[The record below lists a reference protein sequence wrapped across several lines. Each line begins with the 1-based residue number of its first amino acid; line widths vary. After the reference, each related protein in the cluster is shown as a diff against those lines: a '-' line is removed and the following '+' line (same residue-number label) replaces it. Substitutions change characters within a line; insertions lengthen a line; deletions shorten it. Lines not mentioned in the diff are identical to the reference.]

1 MNTVQNV
8 EPATPESVWAILR
21 ELAVSQADTDRRMK
35 ETDRQIKENDRIL
48 SEKIAE
54 TDRILSE
61 KQAETDRILSEK
73 QAETDRQMKETDRQM
88 KETGRRMDKIFSK
101 MSSWDYNHGQFA
113 EEYFLNSFEQGHT
126 NFFGERFDYMMK
138 NRGGVE
144 IEDEYDIVLVNGQYV
159 GIVEVKFKAHEND
172 IPKVLRKVD
181 TFRINFPKFQN
192 HKVYL
197 GLASMAF
204 YPEVEETCKKQ
215 GIAVIKQVGETLV
228 IHDEHL
234 KAF

>member
-21 ELAVSQADTDRRMK
+21 ELAVSQADTDR
-35 ETDRQIKENDRIL
+35 QIKENDRIL

-61 KQAETDRILSEK
+61 KQA
-73 QAETDRQMKETDRQM
+73 ETDRQM

-172 IPKVLRKVD
+172 IPKVLKKVD